1 MDRELKYLIIG
12 AGGTGGAIGSHLVRA
27 GKDVTFI
34 ARGKHLYT
42 MVKQGL
48 KVVKP
53 SGDFIVTDF
62 QASDMEHYS
71 GDADVIFVC
80 VKGYALEEII
90 PFLQK
95 IAKRD
100 TVVIPVLNIYG
111 TGGEIQKKLSDSLV
125 LDGCIYV
132 AAEIKEPGVIFMNG
146 DILRVI
152 FGVRNKEDYRS
163 VLNKIE
169 NDLNES
175 GIKGIL
181 SDNIKRD
188 TMVKFSYISAQ
199 NACGTYYN
207 VAAGEIQK
215 PGEIRD
221 CFASLVH
228 EIKILGEAMNIK
240 FEEDLVERNL
250 RLIDSLSSNMTTSMQ
265 RDIRDGNKSEIKGLV
280 YSVVNM
286 AEHYG
291 VDLPVFKKI
300 TNELKKR
307 E

>member
-71 GDADVIFVC
+71 
-80 VKGYALEEII
+80 E
-90 PFLQK
+90 K

-228 EIKILGEAMNIK
+228 EIEILGEA
-240 FEEDLVERNL
+240 L
-250 RLIDSLSSNMTTSMQ
+250 
-265 RDIRDGNKSEIKGLV
+265 
-280 YSVVNM
+280 
-286 AEHYG
+286 
-291 VDLPVFKKI
+291 
-300 TNELKKR
+300 
-307 E
+307 